1 MNEADNILA
10 GERSRNRPDRI
21 VNAFAPGYV
30 IAGSDETN
38 NTMCVMT
45 FSNAP
50 GEGPP
55 PHTHTVEDE
64 TFIVHEGVL
73 EFYEDDRTFTG
84 RAGDVIYL
92 VRGKRHY
99 FKVIS
104 GNPAKYTVVCVPGGF
119 DRFFRE
125 AAVEFQKPQ
134 PDIATLIGIGGKYGI
149 HIEAS
154 PAA

>member
-1 MNEADNILA
+1 MTEADSILA

-30 IAGSDETN
+30 IAESDETN
-38 NTMCVMT
+38 NTMCIMT
-45 FSNAP
+45 FTNAP

-73 EFYEDDRTFTG
+73 EFYQDDRTFKG
-84 RAGDVIYL
+84 QPGDVIYL

-125 AAVEFQKPQ
+125 AAVEFQRLQ
-134 PDIATLIGIGGKYGI
+134 PDIDTLIGIGAKYGI
-149 HIEAS
+149 QIEAP
-154 PAA
+154 PAP

>member
-1 MNEADNILA
+1 MIESDKILS
-10 GERSRNRPDRI
+10 GEMSRNRPDRV

-38 NTMCVMT
+38 DTMCIMT
-45 FSNAP
+45 FTNLP

-64 TFIVHEGVL
+64 TFIIHEGVI
-73 EFYEDDRTFTG
+73 EFYEADRSFRG
-84 RAGDVIYL
+84 QAGEVVHL
-92 VRGKRHY
+92 TRGKRHA
-99 FKVIS
+99 FKVID

-125 AAVEFQKPQ
+125 AAEEFRKSQ
-134 PDIATLIGIGGKYGI
+134 PDPAALIAIGAKYGI
-149 HIEAS
+149 RIEAGGR
-154 PAA
+154 